1 MSIIRYS
8 LLSVAIMAVIML
20 ATWLLRE
27 QILPPGSTPFA
38 LGAIALSSISGIVAY
53 AIVYSGIEKRI
64 TLFTAYVSGS
74 MLIKM
79 VIGMLGVFLVA
90 LKYKPYA
97 APFVLSYFFCYFVF
111 TSLEVYW
118 LMRKLRP
125 ISKKGVRESQNEE
138 PNT

>member
-8 LLSVAIMAVIML
+8 LLSVAFMAVIML
-20 ATWLLRE
+20 AAWLLRD
-27 QILPPGSTPFA
+27 QILPPGSAPFA

-90 LKYKPYA
+90 LKYKQYA